1 MTTAPST
8 GPITSDRM
16 IVVKIGG
23 STLGDEDTTLIDV
36 VALRRNGLYPIVVHG
51 GGAMITDW
59 LERLEV
65 PAVFVDGLRATSE
78 EALEVVIGVLRGVVN
93 TRLVTEIVGLGGRAV
108 GVSGVDGGLVRAR
121 RADERLGFVGE
132 ITGIDASVLHPILE
146 SGAIPVIAPIGLEPP
161 SQPLNINADTV
172 AGEIARALQARLL
185 VFMTDVDGVLDGDGE
200 LIATLGAKQAS
211 TLRAAGTLAGGMLP
225 KIDASLRA
233 AEEQVRVHVAQGR
246 ARRTL
251 ERIVA
256 GEPLGTR
263 IEV

>member
-1 MTTAPST
+1 MTDPAIT
-8 GPITSDRM
+8 GDRI

-23 STLGDEDTTLIDV
+23 STLGDEDTTLVDV

-59 LERLEV
+59 LERLAV

-78 EALEVVIGVLRGVVN
+78 EALEVVIAVLRGVVN
-93 TRLVTEIVGLGGRAV
+93 TRLVSEIVRLGGRAV
-108 GVSGVDGGLVRAR
+108 GVSGVDGRLVRAR

-132 ITGIDASVLHPILE
+132 ITSIEPDILYPILE

-172 AGEIARALQARLL
+172 AGEVARALQARLL
-185 VFMTDVDGVLDGDGE
+185 VFMTDVDGVLDGDGA
-200 LIATLGAKQAS
+200 LIDTLGGDRAAS
-211 TLRAAGTLAGGMLP
+211 LREAGTLAGGMLP

-233 AEEQVRVHVAQGR
+233 AERSVRVHVAQGR

-256 GEPLGTR
+256 GEQLGTR

>member
-1 MTTAPST
+1 MTSA
-8 GPITSDRM
+8 PITGDRI

-23 STLGDEDTTLIDV
+23 STLGDEDTTLVDV
-36 VALRRNGLYPIVVHG
+36 VALRRAGLYPIVVHG

-59 LERLEV
+59 LERLDV
-65 PAVFVDGLRATSE
+65 PAVFVDGLRSTSE
-78 EALEVVIGVLRGVVN
+78 EALEVVVGVLRGVVN
-93 TRLVTEIVGLGGRAV
+93 TRLVSEIVRLGGRAV
-108 GVSGVDGGLVRAR
+108 GVSGVDGGLVQAR

-132 ITGIDASVLHPILE
+132 ITGIEPAVLYPILE

-172 AGEIARALQARLL
+172 AGEVARALQARLL
-185 VFMTDVDGVLDGDGE
+185 VFMTDVDGVLDGDGA
-200 LIATLGAKQAS
+200 LIETLGGEQVS
-211 TLRAAGTLAGGMLP
+211 TLREAGTLAGGMLP

-233 AEEQVRVHVAQGR
+233 AEEHVTVHVAQGR
-246 ARRTL
+246 SRRTL
-251 ERIVA
+251 ERIAA

>member
-1 MTTAPST
+1 MTSE
-8 GPITSDRM
+8 PITSDRM

-23 STLGDEDTTLIDV
+23 STLGDEDTTLVDV
-36 VALRRNGLYPIVVHG
+36 VALRREGYYPIVVHG

-59 LERLEV
+59 LERLDV

-93 TRLVTEIVGLGGRAV
+93 TRLVSEIVRLGGRAV

-121 RADERLGFVGE
+121 RADERLGFVGA

-146 SGAIPVIAPIGLEPP
+146 GGAIPVIAPIGLEPP

-172 AGEIARALQARLL
+172 AGEVARALRARLL
-185 VFMTDVDGVLDGDGE
+185 VFMTDVDGVLDGDGD
-200 LIATLGAKQAS
+200 LIETLGGEQAS

-233 AEEQVRVHVAQGR
+233 AEEEVRVHVAQGR

-251 ERIVA
+251 ERIAA
-256 GEPLGTR
+256 GEALGTR

>member
-1 MTTAPST
+1 MTNA
-8 GPITSDRM
+8 PITGDRM
-16 IVVKIGG
+16 VVVKIGG
-23 STLGDEDTTLIDV
+23 STLGDEDTTLVDV
-36 VALRRNGLYPIVVHG
+36 VALRNSGLYPVVVHG

-59 LERLEV
+59 LERLDV

-78 EALEVVIGVLRGVVN
+78 EALEVVVGVLRGVVN
-93 TRLVTEIVGLGGRAV
+93 TRLVSEIARLGGRAV
-108 GVSGVDGGLVRAR
+108 GVSGVDGGLVQAR

-132 ITGIDASVLHPILE
+132 ITGIEPAVLYPILE
-146 SGAIPVIAPIGLEPP
+146 GGAIPVVAPIGLEPP

-185 VFMTDVDGVLDGDGE
+185 VFMTDVDGVLDGDGS
-200 LIATLGAKQAS
+200 LIETLGGEQAS

-233 AEEQVRVHVAQGR
+233 AEEQVTVHVAQGR